1 MLILGVDIGGSGI
14 KAAVVDTLNGVLMT
28 SRHRIE
34 TPQPA
39 TPEAVATVL
48 AEMVRYF
55 NWTGVVGCGFPAVVL
70 HGVCKTAS
78 NISSEFIGTPIDHL
92 FSERTGC
99 PCFCLNDADAA
110 GLAEMR
116 FGEGVDQSGVVL
128 LVTVGTGIGTA
139 IFTEGRLLP
148 NTELGHLTLP
158 NGKKAESSAS
168 DAVRKLKELNWKRW
182 GKRINRYLTEME
194 ALFWPDL
201 IIIGGGISKSFDKFK
216 EYLTPEATIKPA
228 AFLNQAGIVG
238 AALYAKS
245 KVTLD

>member
-78 NISSEFIGTPIDHL
+78 IYHL
-92 FSERTGC
+92 S
-99 PCFCLNDADAA
+99 LS
-110 GLAEMR
+110 
-116 FGEGVDQSGVVL
+116 V
-128 LVTVGTGIGTA
+128 
-139 IFTEGRLLP
+139 RLLIIYF
-148 NTELGHLTLP
+148 
-158 NGKKAESSAS
+158 
-168 DAVRKLKELNWKRW
+168 LKEQDVLVF
-182 GKRINRYLTEME
+182 
-194 ALFWPDL
+194 ALMMPM
-201 IIIGGGISKSFDKFK
+201 
-216 EYLTPEATIKPA
+216 PP
-228 AFLNQAGIVG
+228 V
-238 AALYAKS
+238 
-245 KVTLD
+245 